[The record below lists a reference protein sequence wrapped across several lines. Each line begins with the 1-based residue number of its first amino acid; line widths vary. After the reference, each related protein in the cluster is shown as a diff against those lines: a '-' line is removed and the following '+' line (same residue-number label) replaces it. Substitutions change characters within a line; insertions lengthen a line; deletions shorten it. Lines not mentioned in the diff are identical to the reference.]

1 MAPPTAV
8 LTQAPPEA
16 PTPAA
21 APPGEGRR
29 LPTWWPLAALGVLGV
44 ILLVTAVLAGGGGE
58 SPAAGPDKTASGTP
72 SGRVSATADVHT
84 IDPADYVGL
93 DADEATTKLH
103 ALGYDDVKRTTRQ
116 GSADGKTGTVA
127 SMAPTG
133 QVSVDEPI
141 TLTVWGV
148 PEKSAPTGGD
158 EKKGPGGGGHGKEGH
173 GKGKNK

>member
-1 MAPPTAV
+1 
-8 LTQAPPEA
+8 
-16 PTPAA
+16 
-21 APPGEGRR
+21 
-29 LPTWWPLAALGVLGV
+29 
-44 ILLVTAVLAGGGGE
+44 
-58 SPAAGPDKTASGTP
+58 
-72 SGRVSATADVHT
+72 VHT

-116 GSADGKTGTVA
+116 GSPDGKTGTVA

-133 QVSVDEPI
+133 QVSVDEPV

-158 EKKGPGGGGHGKEGH
+158 EKKGPGGGGHGNEGH